1 MVRGFWPKLAASWHT
16 LLDFFL
22 PRPCL
27 GCQEILPAGDPG
39 WLCSTCQ
46 ADLPLLPWPRCPRC
60 GAPFRSPMVGE
71 HLCQACLRQPPPF
84 MRARAVA
91 FYEGLILE
99 AIHRLKYQRQLLYA
113 KFLGDLM
120 QQDPDIQE
128 IIAGAELLL
137 PVPLHPTRLRWRGFN
152 QALLLARHLA
162 PARLDTQVLIRQRS
176 TRPQVGLTSQERRA
190 NVKGAFAVTDPARV
204 AGKNLVLIDDV
215 FTTGATINECA
226 RVLRQAKAARLEVIT
241 VARVGYA

>member
-1 MVRGFWPKLAASWHT
+1 MARGLWPWLATPWQT
-16 LLDFFL
+16 LLDFIL

-27 GCQEILPAGDPG
+27 GCHQILPKVAPG
-39 WLCSTCQ
+39 WLCSACQ
-46 ADLPLLPWPRCPRC
+46 ADLPLLPHPRCPRC
-60 GAPFRSPMVGE
+60 GAPFRSPMGGR
-71 HLCQACLRQPPPF
+71 HLCHACLRQPPPF
-84 MRARAVA
+84 HRARAVA

-113 KFLGDLM
+113 KFLGDLLR
-120 QQDPDIQE
+120 QEPEVQE

-137 PVPLHPTRLRWRGFN
+137 PVPLHPSRLRWRGFN

-162 PARLDTQVLIRQRS
+162 PERVDTRVLIRQRS
-176 TRPQVGLTSQERRA
+176 TRPQVGLNSQERRA
-190 NVKGAFAVTDPARV
+190 NVKGAFAVTEPARV

-215 FTTGATINECA
+215 FTTGATIGECA
-226 RVLRQAKAARLEVIT
+226 RVLRRAKAARLEVIT